1 MVGDCQIKANVFI
14 GSFLWVK
21 ALKCSKFPNQE
32 QQCSLFIHGGCICVS
47 MDQLTFIVVI
57 FYQSAHLF
65 YLSFISLLTIPGSSS
80 FLGVQCYYQNTIM
93 SKSNESTLKL

>member
-14 GSFLWVK
+14 DSFLWVK
-21 ALKCSKFPNQE
+21 ALKCLKFLNQE

-65 YLSFISLLTIPGSSS
+65 YLSFLIILSLNYSWVIIFSRSPVL
-80 FLGVQCYYQNTIM
+80 
-93 SKSNESTLKL
+93 